1 MSSLLVLA
9 EQSSKTTFLRQRWKP
24 HQFWDLK
31 TTELTLKD
39 VEIEWM
45 GEKSWIT
52 LRFFF
57 KSCKTNSLGF
67 FFFLKKKKKYIHTLT
82 PLPLPPK
89 KTNSARSCKGRKW
102 AGCWGG
108 KKEKA
113 ASALGKQRRAST
125 SGDLGNEILMGQ
137 SEKTLS
143 INSLAPVKIW
153 LLSRGRCQL
162 ALRSDRS
169 EPRGELCWHNRAQ
182 RR

>member
-1 MSSLLVLA
+1 MEA
-9 EQSSKTTFLRQRWKP
+9 TP
-24 HQFWDLK
+24 
-31 TTELTLKD
+31 
-39 VEIEWM
+39 I
-45 GEKSWIT
+45 
-52 LRFFF
+52 
-57 KSCKTNSLGF
+57 LGF
-67 FFFLKKKKKYIHTLT
+67 ENHRAHTQRCRNRMNGGKILDNTAFLFQKLQNKFIRIFFLKKKKKKYIHTLT